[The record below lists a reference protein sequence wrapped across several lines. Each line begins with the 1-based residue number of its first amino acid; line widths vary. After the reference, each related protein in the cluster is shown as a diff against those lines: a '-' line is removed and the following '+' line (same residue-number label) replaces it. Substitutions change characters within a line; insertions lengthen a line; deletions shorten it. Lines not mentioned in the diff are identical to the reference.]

1 MVLVSHFKDLRQS
14 YGQSSVRRASLFV
27 DRSCLPMQL
36 KMSYIFCKK
45 YEVLGLLYSE
55 SLTRCF
61 EQLSPGV
68 KLSGNCKVQC
78 KLVSKCLDPVV
89 KKLVKRSTR

>member
-1 MVLVSHFKDLRQS
+1 MGKAVPGELACLWTGLVCQC
-14 YGQSSVRRASLFV
+14 SV
-27 DRSCLPMQL
+27 
-36 KMSYIFCKK
+36 KMFHIFCKK

-89 KKLVKRSTR
+89 NKLVKRSTC